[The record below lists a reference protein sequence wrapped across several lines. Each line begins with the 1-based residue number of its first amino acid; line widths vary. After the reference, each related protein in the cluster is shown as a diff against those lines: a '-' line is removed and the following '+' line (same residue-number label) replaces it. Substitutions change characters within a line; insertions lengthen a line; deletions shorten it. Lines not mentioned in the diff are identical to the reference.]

1 MTVIDLPEKEKTL
14 PKRKGLD
21 FQLNVWQG
29 DTERKYD
36 VFYHLA
42 WAGSAGVGRK
52 DGFLQA
58 ENIRNTLEALALAK
72 KLGCHTFIFAGSIME
87 EEVEAAKKAGLP
99 PKGTD
104 CYALAKTAAGNL
116 SRALAK
122 EWGIRHVTGRITNTF
137 GVGEKSNR
145 LICRLMDAWQKG
157 EVPPLTAG
165 TQMYDFLYVTDAAR
179 AFVAMG
185 EKGADG
191 KTYIIGSGKP
201 HPLRNWLEEA
211 MEVTGGRGD
220 FGEIPFS
227 GVSLTKSDFDTSELE
242 QDTGFCCRVPF
253 AEGIGRLWHWRK
265 EGRL

>member
-1 MTVIDLPEKEKTL
+1 M
-14 PKRKGLD
+14 
-21 FQLNVWQG
+21 
-29 DTERKYD
+29 
-36 VFYHLA
+36 
-42 WAGSAGVGRK
+42 
-52 DGFLQA
+52 QA
-58 ENIRNTLEALALAK
+58 ENICNTLEALALAK

-87 EEVEAAKKAGLP
+87 EEVEAAKKAGVP

-116 SRALAK
+116 SRTLAK

-145 LICRLMDAWQKG
+145 LICRLMDAWGKG

-242 QDTGFCCRVPF
+242 QDTGFCCWVPF